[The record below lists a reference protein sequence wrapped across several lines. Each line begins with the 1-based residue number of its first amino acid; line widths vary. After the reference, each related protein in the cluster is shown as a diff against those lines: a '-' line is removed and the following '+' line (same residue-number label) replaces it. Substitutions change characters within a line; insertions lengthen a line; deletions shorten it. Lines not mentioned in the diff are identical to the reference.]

1 FVCGVGANPG
11 AIDLDLEVSRFEWKV
26 DAGAEYAIT
35 QPVFDTDLLERFLER
50 ISHVRI
56 PIFAGIWPLVS
67 LKNAEFMNNEVPG
80 ASVPENLMNRLRKA
94 GSVEAQREEGI
105 LIAREALERV
115 RPMVDG
121 VQVSVPLGRVESVL
135 KVIEVLNR

>member
-1 FVCGVGANPG
+1 
-11 AIDLDLEVSRFEWKV
+11 
-26 DAGAEYAIT
+26 
-35 QPVFDTDLLERFLER
+35 
-50 ISHVRI
+50 
-56 PIFAGIWPLVS
+56 
-67 LKNAEFMNNEVPG
+67 MNNEVPG
-80 ASVPENLMNRLRKA
+80 ASVPENLLNRLRKA